1 MGKVRGQRT
10 RVGVKGDG
18 EDGETWMKEEGEGVC
33 VYQCHS
39 RELHNVEKKRGS
51 VNKIATGG
59 RREFTQR
66 REDVVRSA
74 RRARRVRRDDV
85 L

>member
-33 VYQCHS
+33 V
-39 RELHNVEKKRGS
+39 S
-51 VNKIATGG
+51 VS
-59 RREFTQR
+59 F
-66 REDVVRSA
+66 A
-74 RRARRVRRDDV
+74 RVA
-85 L
+85 